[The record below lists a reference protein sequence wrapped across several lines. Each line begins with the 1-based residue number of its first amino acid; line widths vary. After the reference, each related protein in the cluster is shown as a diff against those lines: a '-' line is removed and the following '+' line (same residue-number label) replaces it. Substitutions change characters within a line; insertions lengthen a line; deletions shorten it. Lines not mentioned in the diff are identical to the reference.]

1 LTKSDKGNDIDLSI
15 LETMVH
21 ESFLCL
27 PIKDQYNKL
36 SLFGFTEYRCGEML
50 FRSHPNYHNDG
61 AWFDHV
67 MVAWDI
73 TNEKMK
79 KIKSKKKKY
88 DNDDDSMQDRL
99 ISPVLTAD
107 NTAKI
112 DVNIV
117 PAQIFSFVKTSDDAL
132 FAILQSCH
140 EKSKKDSVITYCWK
154 REYKEDQKPLNTDFD
169 PYKIE
174 DDNSLFTLRYR
185 CVSVDSIQRHC
196 LTVPYHPTSKF
207 LMEILEKE
215 KWSKSFLTFNLQ

>member
-1 LTKSDKGNDIDLSI
+1 
-15 LETMVH
+15 MVH
-21 ESFLCL
+21 EFFLCL

-36 SLFGFTEYRCGEML
+36 SLFGFTEYRRGDML

-61 AWFDHV
+61 PWFDHV

-107 NTAKI
+107 NTTTI

-117 PAQIFSFVKTSDDAL
+117 PA
-132 FAILQSCH
+132 
-140 EKSKKDSVITYCWK
+140 
-154 REYKEDQKPLNTDFD
+154 
-169 PYKIE
+169 
-174 DDNSLFTLRYR
+174 
-185 CVSVDSIQRHC
+185 
-196 LTVPYHPTSKF
+196 
-207 LMEILEKE
+207 
-215 KWSKSFLTFNLQ
+215 